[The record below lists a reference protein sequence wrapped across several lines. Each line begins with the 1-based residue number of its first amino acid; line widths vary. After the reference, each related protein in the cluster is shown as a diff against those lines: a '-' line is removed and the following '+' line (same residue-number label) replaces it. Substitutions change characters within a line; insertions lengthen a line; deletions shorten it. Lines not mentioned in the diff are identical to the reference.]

1 VELRDTGD
9 EVDIRVI
16 DDGEGLPE
24 HFDLA
29 NETSL
34 GLTIART
41 LVQNDLKGSLQFERG
56 QDHGT
61 IAVVTF
67 PKTILGGDESWT
79 ERV

>member
-1 VELRDTGD
+1 
-9 EVDIRVI
+9 
-16 DDGEGLPE
+16 
-24 HFDLA
+24 
-29 NETSL
+29 L